1 MQSLEQEWIN
11 GNITL
16 GSAAQWSS
24 DEIRLVSELGYALAE
39 QGRNAEAIA
48 IFEGLVA
55 LAPATVYFESALGAL
70 WLRERN
76 YVRAIQYL
84 DKAVDSDPSSIPSRV
99 NRGEAYLQLGELE
112 KASQDLNFVL
122 KQDAGD
128 EKSLLHQC
136 KVRARA
142 LLFAAQRLNK
152 SNESDSN

>member
-24 DEIRLVSELGYALAE
+24 EEIRLVSELGYALAE

-70 WLRERN
+70 WLREKN
-76 YVRAIQYL
+76 YNRAIQYL
-84 DKAVDSDPSSIPSRV
+84 DKAVEADPKNIPTRV
-99 NRGEAYLQLGELE
+99 NRGEAHLQLGELK
-112 KASQDLNFVL
+112 KAAADLDFVL
-122 KQDAGD
+122 RQDFPVD
-128 EKSLLHQC
+128 EKDLLHQC
-136 KVRARA
+136 GVRAKA
-142 LLFAAQRLNK
+142 LLFAVRRLK
-152 SNESDSN
+152 ESN